1 MQLKRLFRHLLLPHW
16 WMLRA
21 FPQQLLR
28 RVEEAIA
35 ASESAHG
42 GELRVVVEA
51 NLPLPDL
58 LHGRS
63 TRARAIELFSQLRV
77 WDTEH
82 NSGVLVYL
90 QLIDRRVEIVAD
102 RGINARLGQAFWDGV
117 CRRLETAFRA
127 GDFAGGTLSA
137 LSTITLALREHF
149 AAVDENPD
157 ELPNAPLVL

>member
-1 MQLKRLFRHLLLPHW
+1 MQLKRLFRHLILPHW
-16 WMLRA
+16 WVLRA
-21 FPQQLLR
+21 FPPQILR
-28 RVEEAIA
+28 RVEEAVA
-35 ASESAHG
+35 ASESVHG

-58 LHGRS
+58 LQGRS

-102 RGINARLGQAFWDGV
+102 RGIDARLGQAFWDGV
-117 CRRLETAFRA
+117 CRRMEAAFRA
-127 GDFAGGTLSA
+127 GDFEDGMLLA
-137 LSTITLALREHF
+137 LSTITRALHEQF
-149 AAVDENPD
+149 AAVGGNPD

>member
-1 MQLKRLFRHLLLPHW
+1 
-16 WMLRA
+16 MLRA

-58 LHGRS
+58 LQGRS

-127 GDFAGGTLSA
+127 GDFEGGTLSA

>member
-16 WMLRA
+16 WVLRA
-21 FPQQLLR
+21 FPQPIVR
-28 RVEEAIA
+28 RVEEAVV
-35 ASESAHG
+35 ASEAAHG

-58 LHGRS
+58 LQGRS

-82 NSGVLVYL
+82 NSGVLIYL

-127 GDFAGGTLSA
+127 GDFEDGMLWA
-137 LSTITLALREHF
+137 LNTITRALREHF
-149 AAVDENPD
+149 AAVGENPD

>member
-16 WMLRA
+16 WVLRA
-21 FPQQLLR
+21 FPQQLQR

-42 GELRVVVEA
+42 AELRVVVEA

-58 LHGRS
+58 LQGRS
-63 TRARAIELFSQLRV
+63 TRARAIDLFSQLRV

-127 GDFAGGTLSA
+127 GDFAGGMLSA